1 MSQSILSRG
10 AIMAFLNATA
20 NPDQRGGTWPTFQIV
35 AGDSPPVLTNE
46 VYYRRLRP
54 TTRKVIVVGI
64 GWLEQFDGEPLLEP
78 ADITDPVE

>member
-1 MSQSILSRG
+1 MNKSILSRG

-64 GWLEQFDGEPLLEP
+64 GWLQQRLTVELLAL

>member
-1 MSQSILSRG
+1 
-10 AIMAFLNATA
+10 MAFLNATA
-20 NPDQRGGTWPTFQIV
+20 NPSQRGGTWPTFQIV

-64 GWLEQFDGEPLLEP
+64 GWLQQRLAVELLAL